1 MTPWYTDQEIDDL
14 CAGLI
19 TNASKTRHLRAMG
32 LTVTQKPNGRP
43 LVMRAH
49 AEAVLSGLQQLQAT
63 AAPKISTRPD
73 RAGLVALFGKPR
85 VAA

>member
-14 CAGLI
+14 CAGLVN
-19 TNASKTRHLRAMG
+19 NAAKCRHLRAQG

-49 AEAVLSGLQQLQAT
+49 AEAVL
-63 AAPKISTRPD
+63 
-73 RAGLVALFGKPR
+73 AGLKQVQEEAKPVLNVPNKAALIALFSKKNAG
-85 VAA
+85 

>member
-14 CAGLI
+14 CTGLV
-19 TNASKTRHLRAMG
+19 TNAAKVRHLRSQG

-49 AEAVLSGLQQLQAT
+49 AEVVLSGLKQIQDD
-63 AAPKISTRPD
+63 APKPQGHRPNK
-73 RAGLVALFGKPR
+73 AALIALITGNRK
-85 VAA
+85 AA